1 MSPDQLRLIEY
12 HERRRGQERERAH
25 AARCDRAR
33 AAHLQLAQLHDVQR
47 ICSYVL
53 APATL

>member
-1 MSPDQLRLIEY
+1 MSPHQLSLIEY
-12 HERRRGQERERAH
+12 HERRRGEERERAH

-47 ICSYVL
+47 ICSYML
-53 APATL
+53 APAS